1 MEVLLYNLINSHEL
15 RVWRAVSLLTSSPY
29 LIKDIVKQASFDSQ
43 RLHSDIKALRES
55 MDQMKKTIEVK
66 HDNIVRELVPKIEQL

>member
-1 MEVLLYNLINSHEL
+1 M
-15 RVWRAVSLLTSSPY
+15 RRAISLSTSSLQ

-43 RLHSDIKALRES
+43 RLQCDIKTLRES